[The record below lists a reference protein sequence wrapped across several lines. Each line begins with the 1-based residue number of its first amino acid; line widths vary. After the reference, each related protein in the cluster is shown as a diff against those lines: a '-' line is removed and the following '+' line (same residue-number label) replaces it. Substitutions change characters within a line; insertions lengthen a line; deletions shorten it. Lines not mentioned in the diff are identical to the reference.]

1 MWNRNHNSIPEEFV
15 FHIYLCAMWI
25 SEETKGNI
33 TNNEAIFNFNWNWT
47 CSFVQWNTNQ
57 LEKLSTEANS
67 RKAQYLPHKE

>member
-1 MWNRNHNSIPEEFV
+1 MWNRNHNSISEEFV

-67 RKAQYLPHKE
+67 RKAQ